1 MHFNYQDLVK
11 SIYRVF
17 RRLEAQRKRKNFSTT
32 LTNAEFTG
40 HPSHGFRRIK
50 TYIPY
55 IQQIQTKEINLNQK
69 SKDTYR
75 VTLTML
81 MVSGGLGQ
89 IVVFNYLS
97 SVMLKL

>member
-1 MHFNYQDLVK
+1 MTAKPISGMHFNYQDLVK

-17 RRLEAQRKRKNFSTT
+17 RRLGAQRKRKNFSTT

-69 SKDTYR
+69 SKDTYKGNVDYVDGKWR
-75 VTLTML
+75 FRTN
-81 MVSGGLGQ
+81 SC
-89 IVVFNYLS
+89 I
-97 SVMLKL
+97 